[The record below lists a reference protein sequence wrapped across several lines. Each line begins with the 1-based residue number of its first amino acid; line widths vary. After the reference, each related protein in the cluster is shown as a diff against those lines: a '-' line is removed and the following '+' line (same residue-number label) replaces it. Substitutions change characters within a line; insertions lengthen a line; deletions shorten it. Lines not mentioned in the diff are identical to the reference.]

1 MNLYVAT
8 FHHRTLPP
16 VRWHIPASSFVA
28 ALAQACRLADEVLEP
43 VVGDPLDAVDDED
56 LALRIRASSDLDG
69 EAHLLRAAER
79 LGIFDPKPTIREIDR

>member
-28 ALAQACRLADEVLEP
+28 ALAQAWALQST
-43 VVGDPLDAVDDED
+43 VVGCTAVVVMPAD
-56 LALRIRASSDLDG
+56 
-69 EAHLLRAAER
+69 
-79 LGIFDPKPTIREIDR
+79 